1 MFQVTLNKMYP
12 CTFYCKIY
20 VYLCNKYNAFIRR
33 GAVMVHDTQFSKWIY
48 IVKSVSKNL
57 KLTLYQQFETNN
69 SVEIFASNAVKHL
82 FDNILLY

>member
-1 MFQVTLNKMYP
+1 
-12 CTFYCKIY
+12 
-20 VYLCNKYNAFIRR
+20 
-33 GAVMVHDTQFSKWIY
+33 MVHDTQFSKWIY

-57 KLTLYQQFETNN
+57 KLTLYQQFKTNN